1 MKVVNLNTTIL
12 IIKYDR
18 LNYKAAIVRQDK
30 KKKQLIQLCAFPK
43 RHTFIVKTQMNY
55 K

>member
-30 KKKQLIQLCAFPK
+30 KKTTNPTMCFS
-43 RHTFIVKTQMNY
+43 
-55 K
+55 